1 MPLVRRWRNAT
12 GGLMRA
18 EIKKAFD
25 KWWSALT
32 LKGDPLHIPNKFT
45 TSFEGGYLAGYADC
59 LKEIR

>member
-1 MPLVRRWRNAT
+1 
-12 GGLMRA
+12 MRA